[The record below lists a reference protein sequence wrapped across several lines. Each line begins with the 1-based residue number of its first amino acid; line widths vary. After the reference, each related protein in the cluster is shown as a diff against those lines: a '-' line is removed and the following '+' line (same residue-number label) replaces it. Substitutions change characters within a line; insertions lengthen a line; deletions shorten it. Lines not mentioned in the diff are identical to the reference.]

1 MKEFTVF
8 IDEGSIDMDIINAF
22 EDKIGFCLP
31 KSYKEIISEHDGLR
45 LVENGFEEFM
55 DMLYEYKDEW

>member
-1 MKEFTVF
+1 MK
-8 IDEGSIDMDIINAF
+8 GSIDMDIINAF
-22 EDKIGFCLP
+22 EDKIFGFCLP

-45 LVENGFEEFM
+45 LVENSFVAKFM